1 MENSFFMENS
11 QSPHFCK
18 KYPRKKSNFVNPLM
32 ATVVNEYGKLNEPFA
47 ILTPLLKNEANPYN
61 DHQGQY

>member
-1 MENSFFMENS
+1 
-11 QSPHFCK
+11 
-18 KYPRKKSNFVNPLM
+18 M
-32 ATVVNEYGKLNEPFA
+32 ATVVNEHGKLNKPFA